1 MVEENMDIER
11 CKKCI
16 WADKINSQTV
26 YCLFKKCIYERKCK
40 IKDKKIA
47 EEVMFCDRK
56 TKTFC

>member
-1 MVEENMDIER
+1 MVEENMNIER

-40 IKDKKIA
+40 IKNKK
-47 EEVMFCDRK
+47 K
-56 TKTFC
+56 